1 MNALFEQAYL
11 EDGGAA
17 LMECGVCWKPY
28 DPAAGDLSQNI
39 APGTDF
45 SGLPSHWRCPAC
57 DSEKS
62 KFILVA
68 AGAARAAPALD
79 SAAAIPARI
88 AALEAAFRAREA
100 AMRDL
105 PIYNGLL
112 RVEAVGF
119 RPFCGELAGVLITP
133 WFINVMLVPLS
144 ETPATVADGTTATQS
159 LPCGVFEF
167 LTGQIKGIG
176 AYRTCSL
183 FSPVHQFADQAVAR
197 MTAQAAADELF
208 KAPAPVK
215 PVQRSRRALLLG
227 QPGA

>member
-1 MNALFEQAYL
+1 MNAMFEQAYL
-11 EDGGAA
+11 DDGGAA

-45 SGLPSHWRCPAC
+45 SDLPSHWRCPAC

-62 KFILVA
+62 KFVLLA
-68 AGAARAAPALD
+68 AGAVRAEPIAT

-88 AALEAAFRAREA
+88 AALEAAFRARENN
-100 AMRDL
+100 MRDL

-133 WFINVMLVPLS
+133 WFMNIMLAPIV
-144 ETPATVADGTTATQS
+144 EAAATVPDGTAQTVS
-159 LPCGVFEF
+159 LPCGAFEF
-167 LTGQIKGIG
+167 LTGQIKGVG

-197 MTAQAAADELF
+197 LTAQAATDELF

-215 PVQRSRRALLLG
+215 PVPRSRRELLLG
-227 QPGA
+227 QPGG